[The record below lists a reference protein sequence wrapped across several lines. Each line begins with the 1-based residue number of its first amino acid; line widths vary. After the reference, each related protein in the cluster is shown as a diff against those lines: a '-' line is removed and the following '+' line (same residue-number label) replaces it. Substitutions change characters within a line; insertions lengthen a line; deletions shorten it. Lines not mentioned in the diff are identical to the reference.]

1 MAAGCAMRKIRVI
14 IADDH
19 ELIRDGLRS
28 LMEKERDILI
38 AGEAGDGQET
48 EAAVR
53 RSSPHVVIMDV
64 NMPDGN
70 GVETTRKI
78 LKRHP
83 NVKVVGLSGHAD
95 ERLVL
100 EMMLAGA
107 SAYILKETAYQDLIR
122 AVREVVRGR
131 KFLSPQV
138 ARPVVD
144 AYVSLSA
151 RAEKNSCESLTGRE
165 REVVCLMAE
174 GKTTKESAAILGIAS
189 KTIET
194 HRRRAMQRL
203 GTRTVADV
211 TRLAIREGLVSS
223 D

>member
-1 MAAGCAMRKIRVI
+1 MRKIRVV

-28 LMEKERDILI
+28 LMEKEPDILVV
-38 AGEAGDGQET
+38 GEAGDGRKT
-48 EAAVR
+48 EAVVR
-53 RSSPHVVIMDV
+53 ATSPQVVIMDV
-64 NMPDGN
+64 SMPQGT

-78 LKRHP
+78 LKARP

-107 SAYILKETAYQDLIR
+107 SAYILKETAYPDLIR
-122 AVREVVRGR
+122 AVREVVCGR

-138 ARPVVD
+138 ARPVID

-151 RAEKNSCESLTGRE
+151 KAAKSGCDCLSRRE
-165 REVVCLMAE
+165 REVVRLMAE
-174 GKTTKESAAILGIAS
+174 GKTTKESAAMLGIAP
-189 KTIET
+189 KTVET
-194 HRRRAMQRL
+194 HKYRAMERL
-203 GTRTVADV
+203 GTRTIADL
-211 TRLAIREGLVSS
+211 TRLAIREGLVSA

>member
-1 MAAGCAMRKIRVI
+1 MRRIRIV

-28 LMEKERDILI
+28 LMEKEPDILVV
-38 AGEAGDGQET
+38 GEAGDGRET

-64 NMPDGN
+64 SMPGGN
-70 GVETTRKI
+70 GMETTRKI
-78 LKRHP
+78 LKKHP
-83 NVKVVGLSGHAD
+83 NVKVVALSAHAD
-95 ERLVL
+95 DRLVL

-107 SAYILKETAYQDLIR
+107 SAYVLKETAYPDLIR
-122 AVREVVRGR
+122 SVREVIRGR

-144 AYVSLSA
+144 AYVNLS
-151 RAEKNSCESLTGRE
+151 EKVGKTGCDSLTGRE
-165 REVVCLMAE
+165 REVARLMAE
-174 GKTTKESAAILGIAS
+174 GKTTKESAAVLGIAS
-189 KTIET
+189 KTVET

-203 GTRTVADV
+203 GVRTIADL
-211 TRLAIREGLVSS
+211 TRLAIREGLISP